1 MQKIIISLA
10 LVMMTS
16 ILQGQNRLMK
26 IGILSGFYKGTN
38 YDSIQ
43 SGNNIAIEFSGKLSK
58 RFSLTAHV
66 NYGWNRYFESERSN
80 HPEAFLYSDGTN
92 ADLFNIHVGILAG
105 YTITLTENMHITGY
119 AGLSSYTERLTY
131 WWDFGEMIIG
141 HREYSFT
148 SIAFPVKI
156 SIGYLL
162 SKNIELAIAA
172 GFYLE
177 PAYPIVGLH
186 AGPQINFLF

>member
-1 MQKIIISLA
+1 MKKKVCLFLLLLLPIVSF
-10 LVMMTS
+10 S
-16 ILQGQNRLMK
+16 QNNK
-26 IGILSGFYKGTN
+26 FKFGVQSGFYKGTN

-58 RFSLTAHV
+58 RFSLTTHV

-92 ADLFNIHVGILAG
+92 ADLFNIHVGIIAG
-105 YTITLTENMHITGY
+105 YTINLTENMHITGY
-119 AGLSSYTERLTY
+119 SGLSTYTERLTY

-148 SIAFPVKI
+148 TIAFPVKI

-162 SKNIELAIAA
+162 SKNIELGIAA

-186 AGPQINFLF
+186 AGPKINFLF